1 MNPEIQMPNAVQ
13 KALIYC
19 RVSSKKQTED
29 GSGLHSQEYRCRQY
43 AEAKQYYVEEVF
55 PDKVSGGGDFMKR
68 PGMVALLDY
77 LDANPD
83 ENYVVIFDDLKRYA
97 RDTEFHLTLRRLM
110 KARNARRECLNFNFD
125 DSPEGK
131 FNETIF
137 AATGTLEREQIGRQ
151 TRQKSQARIEQ
162 GYWTFRA
169 PVGYRY
175 AKSANGGKELVKD
188 EPLASTVKTAL
199 EGYATGQFATLSE
212 IQQFLETD
220 PRYPKDTP
228 KGKIRPQTVVRLL
241 SKVVYAGYVEAPKWG
256 ISRREGKH
264 EGIISLE
271 TFEAIQMHRTETKRL
286 PNRKDISQDFP
297 LRGGV
302 CCSSCDYPLT
312 AGWSSGKCKKYP
324 YYVCQKQGCDE
335 HGKSIP
341 RDKLE
346 GEFAALLKKLHPSEN
361 LFHLVKAM
369 FTDAWNAQVNDLAL
383 IAQSFKQD
391 ALKAETEIK
400 KSIERIMET
409 TNPRVIQAIENR
421 IDELENQKLLALEKA
436 SKSGEP
442 IRTFGEMFEHS
453 MAFLS
458 NPHKIWVSGQFE
470 MKRIVLKLVFPER
483 LSYSRSEGLRTPKTT
498 LPFSML
504 GGLSMSDCEMV
515 PLG

>member
-1 MNPEIQMPNAVQ
+1 MKPEFSNLHSIQ

-19 RVSSKKQTED
+19 RVSSKKQMAD

-43 AEAKQYYVEEVF
+43 AEAKQYHVEAVF
-55 PDKVSGGGDFMKR
+55 PDDVSGGGDFMKR

-77 LDANPD
+77 LDANPN
-83 ENYVVIFDDLKRYA
+83 EQYVVIFDDLKRYA
-97 RDTEFHLTLRRLM
+97 RDTEFHLKLRRLM

-175 AKSANGGKELVKD
+175 VKSANGGKELVKD
-188 EPLASTVKTAL
+188 EPLASIVKAAL
-199 EGYATGQFATLSE
+199 EGYATDRFSTISE
-212 IQQFLETD
+212 IQRFLEAD
-220 PRYPKDTP
+220 PLYPKDTP

-264 EGIISLE
+264 EAIISLA
-271 TFEAIQMHRTETKRL
+271 TFEANQMRRKETKRV
-286 PNRKDISQDFP
+286 PNRKDVSRDFP

-302 CCSSCDYPLT
+302 CCSSCGYPLT
-312 AGWSSGKCKKYP
+312 SGWSQGKLKKYP
-324 YYVCQKQGCDE
+324 YYFCQKRGCE
-335 HGKSIP
+335 EYGKSIP

-346 GEFAALLKKLHPSEN
+346 GEFASLLKKLQPSES
-361 LFHLVKAM
+361 LFSLVKAM
-369 FTDAWNAQVNDLAL
+369 FTDAWNAQMSEAANRIQAFKNDV
-383 IAQSFKQD
+383 
-391 ALKAETEIK
+391 LKMESQINK
-400 KSIERIMET
+400 LVERIMET
-409 TNPRVIQAIENR
+409 NNPRVIQAIESR
-421 IDELENQKLLALEKA
+421 IEDLENQKLLAEEKA
-436 SKSGEP
+436 ANLGKPIKSY
-442 IRTFGEMFEHS
+442 GEMFEHS
-453 MAFLS
+453 MRFLS
-458 NPHKIWVSGQFE
+458 NPHKIWASGPFE

-483 LSYSRSEGLRTPKTT
+483 ISYSRTEGLRTPKTA
-498 LPFSML
+498 LPFNML
-504 GGLSMSDCEMV
+504 GGLNMPDCEMV